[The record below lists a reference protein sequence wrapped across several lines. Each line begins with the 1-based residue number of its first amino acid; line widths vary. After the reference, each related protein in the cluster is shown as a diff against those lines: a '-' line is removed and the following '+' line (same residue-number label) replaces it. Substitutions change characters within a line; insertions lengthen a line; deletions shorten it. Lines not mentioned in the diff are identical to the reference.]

1 MTIAKPMMIGGIYE
15 FIEKNKEIKWEYL
28 INFRRLYVK
37 KVTKQSY
44 LICNPHVFFY
54 NHVKFYPL
62 FFSFMRK
69 ILVAS
74 VLLILLTSCGA
85 KKESSDFSGL
95 YKNYVVAWISE
106 IDSFAESVGY
116 RRHESI
122 EWTIKAGLEIPVL
135 MSWSF
140 ASDYSVKINN
150 TDTNLLLEN
159 VKSSFESP
167 MSNWSLTAKKFWLTS
182 IAGDIYLLME
192 DFMDEG
198 LFPAEARAVFA
209 KYNNKWL
216 SYTQEDMDNSLTEQ
230 TPEEIMISTVAKNVA
245 KMWIKDVERYFT
257 SYPIWK
263 STADLGMSGSIH
275 QFAIDMD
282 RDSVMK
288 LVKSVMLDLSGSG
301 MDADME
307 KEIRDNLDTL
317 TFSGVLAFDQSNA
330 RIMNMNMN
338 ISQSWVMI
346 ATARASSSDTHT
358 ELHWTSAQDDT
369 EISLVLNQ
377 ENGKNDMNLALK
389 QWGIEVGSLVASIL
403 RQNDAFREL
412 SIEATS
418 QGVSLA
424 LKHAIKE
431 DGNFEW
437 KLALPVGA
445 INWTGKMTMKKLE
458 SLSLKGSI
466 PTGSVD
472 MNLTSVW
479 NMLRGPFVIKSGSE
493 EVLRANI
500 GLRLE
505 EEIFAFDLSLVNP
518 DGWDV
523 SLKTNL
529 EFTHK
534 SNEFKGTIL
543 PPSGVEP
550 LKNLIQELEAIAPQ
564 EQAIPLGSEMNEL
577 EMTPSEDSPLE
588 MELPVEAST
597 ESVQQ

>member
-1 MTIAKPMMIGGIYE
+1 
-15 FIEKNKEIKWEYL
+15 
-28 INFRRLYVK
+28 
-37 KVTKQSY
+37 
-44 LICNPHVFFY
+44 
-54 NHVKFYPL
+54 
-62 FFSFMRK
+62 MRK

-74 VLLILLTSCGA
+74 ALILLLTSCGT

-95 YKNYVVAWISE
+95 YKNYVVAGISD

-122 EWTIKAGLEIPVL
+122 EGAIKAGLEIPVL
-135 MSWSF
+135 MSGSF

-150 TDTNLLLEN
+150 TDTNLILEN

-167 MSNWSLTAKKFWLTS
+167 MSNGSITAKKIGLTS
-182 IAGDIYLLME
+182 ITGDIYLLME

-198 LFPAEARAVFA
+198 LFPAEARAIFA

-216 SYTQEDMDNSLTEQ
+216 SYTQEDMDDSLIEQ
-230 TPEEIMISTVAKNVA
+230 TPEEIMISTVAKNIA
-245 KMWIKDVERYFT
+245 KMGIKDVERYFT

-307 KEIRDNLDTL
+307 KEIRDNLDAL
-317 TFSGVLAFDQSNA
+317 TFSGILAFDQSNA
-330 RIMNMNMN
+330 RVMNMNMN
-338 ISQSWVMI
+338 ISQSGVMI
-346 ATARASSSDTHT
+346 ATARASSNDTHT
-358 ELHWTSAQDDT
+358 ELHWTSTQDDT
-369 EISLVLNQ
+369 EISLVMNQ
-377 ENGKNDMNLALK
+377 DNGKNDMSLALK
-389 QWGIEVGSLVASIL
+389 QGGIEVGSLVASIL
-403 RQNDAFREL
+403 RQNDVFREL
-412 SIEATS
+412 AIEATS

-431 DGNFEW
+431 DGNFEG
-437 KLALPVGA
+437 KLSLPVGA
-445 INWTGKMTMKKLE
+445 INWTGRMNMKKLE
-458 SLSLKGSI
+458 SLSLKGSM

-472 MNLTSVW
+472 MSLTSVG
-479 NMLRGPFVIKSGSE
+479 NMLRGPLVIKSGSE

-518 DGWDV
+518 DGGDV

-550 LKNLIQELEAIAPQ
+550 LKNLIQELEAIVPQ
-564 EQAIPLGSEMNEL
+564 EQAIPLGSEMEGL
-577 EMTPSEDSPLE
+577 EISSSESSPLE
-588 MELPVEAST
+588 LGIPVEALT
-597 ESVQQ
+597 ESTQQ